1 MKLQK
6 MIAVMVLLLV
16 FTCCSNDDILENSE
30 PVFELISNSGGRVA
44 WYASILSEHE
54 LIAFDSIVDD
64 VTKHTE
70 VFTMQP
76 NGTGVFNVTGPNTD
90 VHNDPNAGFIG
101 QPEWHPDG
109 EHIIF
114 QVENSDSQGMRFNHV
129 SFGINN
135 DLWIIKK
142 DGTGAER
149 IWETPPN
156 NAALHPHFN
165 ADGTKLIF
173 SQRIATGEILYPLT
187 WTPGGENP
195 WAGWQ
200 IHIADFDITQTGTA
214 KLSNNIVLFGEGD
227 AKDRGFYETHGFK
240 DADTIVYSHTE
251 GGAPYV
257 DDIFTAG
264 TDGSN
269 VINLIQS
276 PTTWEE
282 HGIYSPSRN
291 SIAFL
296 SSRVNPDWTAPA
308 DNASTLRLELYLQT
322 GSEITQ
328 VTSFNENGDVDKRYL
343 ASDFEWDRTGS
354 RIIIQVASVDDISGT
369 PYSPEIWM
377 ITFPTIQ

>member
-1 MKLQK
+1 
-6 MIAVMVLLLV
+6 MVDYGLV
-16 FTCCSNDDILENSE
+16 LYVSTGCDNDNFDIPENLEPVE
-30 PVFELISNSGGRVA
+30 PVFELISTSGGRVA
-44 WYASILSEHE
+44 WYASSLSSHE
-54 LIAFDSIVDD
+54 LVAFDSIVDD

-70 VFTMQP
+70 VFIMQP
-76 NGTGVFNVTGPNTD
+76 DGSGVFNVTGPNTD
-90 VHNDPNAGFIG
+90 VHNDPKAGFIG

-114 QVENSDSQGMRFNHV
+114 QVENSHSQGMRFNHV
-129 SFGINN
+129 SWGINN

-142 DGTGAER
+142 DGTGAEK
-149 IWETPPN
+149 IWETPLN

-173 SQRIATGEILYPLT
+173 SQRIATGVVLYPGM
-187 WTPGGENP
+187 TPGGENP

-200 IHIADFDITQTGTA
+200 IHIADFDMAQNGTA
-214 KLSNNIVLFGEGD
+214 KLSNNIVLFGEGF

-240 DADTIVYSHTE
+240 DDNTIVYSHTD
-251 GGAPYV
+251 GGAAYV

-264 TDGSN
+264 TDGNN

-282 HGIYSPSRN
+282 HGIYSPSGN

-296 SSRVNPDWTAPA
+296 SSRINPDWTAPA
-308 DNASTLRLELYLQT
+308 DNASTLRLELYLET
-322 GSEITQ
+322 ESEITC
-328 VTSFNENGDVDKRYL
+328 VTSFNEDGDTDKRYL
-343 ASDFEWDRTGS
+343 VSDFEWDKAGT
-354 RIIIQVASVDDISGT
+354 RIIIQVAPVDDVTGT

-377 ITFPTIQ
+377 ITFPVIQ